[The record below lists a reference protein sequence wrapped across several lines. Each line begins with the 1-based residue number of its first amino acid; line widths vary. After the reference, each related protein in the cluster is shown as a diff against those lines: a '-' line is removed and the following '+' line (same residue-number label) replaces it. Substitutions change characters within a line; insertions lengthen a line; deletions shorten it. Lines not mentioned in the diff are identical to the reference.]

1 LFCDSEGAIGIVTV
15 IIMMRYADDDL
26 WLLFVHHQQGFRLAA
41 DSDLDSILTKSVEG
55 IEAKTVEVA
64 KHSIWRLV
72 STSWCLSRLNR
83 DPAFLIVA
91 SRNLSCLSA

>member
-55 IEAKTVEVA
+55 IEAKAVEVA

-72 STSWCLSRLNR
+72 STS
-83 DPAFLIVA
+83 
-91 SRNLSCLSA
+91 